1 MLNKIIESI
10 ESRYIGRRETT
21 IKVVA
26 VLLAGGHLLVE
37 DVPGVGKTTLAKGIA
52 QSLDCGFTR
61 IQFTPD
67 TLPSDVVGMSI
78 YNMGTGR
85 FETVKGAIMNNIV
98 MADEINR
105 TSPKTQASLLEAM
118 EEKQV
123 TIDGKMY
130 RLPELFMVIATQ
142 NPVEHAGTYVLP
154 EAQLDRF
161 MIRLSLG
168 YPDKETEI
176 RMIEANINA
185 GTNDFNIAP
194 VASEADIINMRNEVS
209 KVVVSRPIM
218 GYVTDIVRDTR
229 EDEEILLGA
238 SPRAAIALVKMSQAM
253 AYIDNRTYVLPDD
266 VRNVSADV
274 LTHRMIYSPA
284 LMTDTGS
291 EYEYVKKLVDK
302 IPVPDGIRGRK

>member
-105 TSPKTQASLLEAM
+105 TSPKTQSSLLEAM

-185 GTNDFNIAP
+185 GTDDFNIAP

-253 AYIDNRTYVLPDD
+253 AYIDDRTYVLPDD

>member
-1 MLNKIIESI
+1 MLKKIIESI

-185 GTNDFNIAP
+185 GTDDFNIAP

>member
-105 TSPKTQASLLEAM
+105 TSPKTQSSLLEAM

-185 GTNDFNIAP
+185 GTDDFNIAP

-209 KVVVSRPIM
+209 KVVVSRTIM
-218 GYVTDIVRDTR
+218 SYVTDIVRDTR

-253 AYIDNRTYVLPDD
+253 AYIDDRTYVLPDD

>member
-105 TSPKTQASLLEAM
+105 TSPKTQSSLLEAM

-185 GTNDFNIAP
+185 GTDDFNIAP

-209 KVVVSRPIM
+209 KVVVSRTIM

-253 AYIDNRTYVLPDD
+253 AYIDDRTYVLPDD

>member
-105 TSPKTQASLLEAM
+105 TSPKTQSSLLEAM

-185 GTNDFNIAP
+185 GTDDFNIAP